1 MLMTSVVVIGALAA
15 RAEAQVTTITIK
27 SRTPFANGQAF
38 GAVGPYEE
46 ITGLAEG
53 EIDPNDPRNALIT
66 DIDLAPRKANGK
78 VAYRT
83 TFTIRR
89 PVDMARS
96 SGVLF
101 YNIVNRG
108 GRNGPSTWH
117 YGGDPGDGL
126 MYRLGQVMLWSG
138 WQGDMPIASVAPGQE
153 GIDVPVAK
161 HPDGSSV
168 TGRVVQRFI
177 NVAGNQTTQSLPGAG
192 RMPAT
197 LDTSSATLIS
207 AASETSAGVK
217 GGVREITSRDF
228 AFADCRTA

>member
-1 MLMTSVVVIGALAA
+1 MLMTSVVVIGGLAA

-27 SRTPFANGQAF
+27 SRAPFANGQAF

-46 ITGLAEG
+46 ITGLA
-53 EIDPNDPRNALIT
+53 DRRDRPDDPRNALIT

-83 TFTIRR
+83 TFTIRK
-89 PVDMARS
+89 PVDMTRS

-126 MYRLGQVMLWSG
+126 HVQARA
-138 WQGDMPIASVAPGQE
+138 GDAVERM
-153 GIDVPVAK
+153 
-161 HPDGSSV
+161 
-168 TGRVVQRFI
+168 
-177 NVAGNQTTQSLPGAG
+177 AG
-192 RMPAT
+192 RHA
-197 LDTSSATLIS
+197 D
-207 AASETSAGVK
+207 
-217 GGVREITSRDF
+217 REP
-228 AFADCRTA
+228 